1 MSEYIVQIKKGN
13 EVTHVVVM
21 AADRKTPTTTVA
33 SSEGFR
39 YASKF
44 KNKERAAKVAAKF
57 QGGEVVSSYGGY
69 VNSTKSCVAP
79 IANKVNRTTP
89 YRTI

>member
-1 MSEYIVQIKKGN
+1 MTTEYIVQTKKGN

-21 AADRKTPTTTVA
+21 AADRKTPTLTVA
-33 SSEGFR
+33 SKEGFK

-44 KNKERAAKVAAKF
+44 KNKERAEKIAKKVD
-57 QGGEVVSSYGGY
+57 GEVVPSYGGY
-69 VNSTKSCVAP
+69 VNSTKTAVAP
-79 IANKVNRTTP
+79 LANKVNRTTP